1 MANMNIFGKDWMD
14 MIFKGRNKEYGA
26 YELRKK
32 STRHTFLAMILGFL
46 FIGLA
51 FGSKYA
57 YDQFG
62 DLIAKQKDNDG
73 GIEVIE
79 IVTPPPIEETEP
91 EIEEII
97 EEPEPEPVEPEGA
110 SKNVIDE
117 KELKDIT
124 VKKDDEVKNE
134 LKTSQDDFDDN
145 TTSGQKDQK
154 GDTEDGDLKNDGSNT
169 GEASKGSKGND
180 RSDTFTE
187 EPDNKIY
194 HRTSHKAEPKNG
206 MNSFFSEFKRKFRNL
221 DMPSNVKTVTIKL
234 KFVVEKD
241 GSLTDIEAL
250 DNKYGVGDEA
260 IRVLKSMPNWKPA
273 QHNGKTVRSSFR
285 LPIKMQVN

>member
-32 STRHTFLAMILGFL
+32 SGRHTLLALFLGVF

-51 FGSKYA
+51 FGSKVL

-62 DLIAKQKDNDG
+62 DMIAKKKADVEEIKA
-73 GIEVIE
+73 IEVE
-79 IVTPPPIEETEP
+79 LPVEDPEPPVEEVP
-91 EIEEII
+91 
-97 EEPEPEPVEPEGA
+97 EPEPEPEPEPA
-110 SKNVIDE
+110 DAQKNVQDE
-117 KELKDIT
+117 KQFTET
-124 VKKDDEVKNE
+124 EVKKDEEIDKSKEQ
-134 LKTSQDDFDDN
+134 KTSQDDFDDN
-145 TTSGQKDQK
+145 TTSGREDSEGDKD
-154 GDTEDGDLKNDGSNT
+154 
-169 GEASKGSKGND
+169 KGNLKSEGD
-180 RSDTFTE
+180 QTGKAEEKSEGKGTGDQASDE
-187 EPDNKIY
+187 NKIY
-194 HRTSHKAEPKNG
+194 HRTSQKAEPKNG

-221 DMPSNVKTVTIKL
+221 DMPSNVKTVSIRL

-241 GSLTDIEAL
+241 GSLSNIQAL

>member
-32 STRHTFLAMILGFL
+32 SGKHTFLAMILGFL

-62 DLIAKQKDNDG
+62 DLIANTQKDNDET
-73 GIEVIE
+73 IEVIE
-79 IVTPPPIEETEP
+79 VMPFEEVEPPVD
-91 EIEEII
+91 EII
-97 EEPEPEPVEPEGA
+97 EEPEPPEPVEPEGA
-110 SKNVIDE
+110 SKSVQDE
-117 KELKDIT
+117 LEFKEVE
-124 VKKDDEVKNE
+124 VKEDDKVKNE
-134 LKTSQDDFDDN
+134 LKTSQDDFDEN
-145 TTSGQKDQK
+145 TTSGQLDQK
-154 GDTEDGDLKNDGSNT
+154 GDKDDGDLKNEDNAKT
-169 GEASKGSKGND
+169 GNASKGSKGDD

-194 HRTSHKAEPKNG
+194 RVTSQKAEPKNG
-206 MNSFFSEFKRKFRNL
+206 IDGFYKEFQRKFRNL
-221 DMPSNVKTVTIKL
+221 DIPSNVKTVSIRL

-241 GSLTDIEAL
+241 GSLSSIKAL

-260 IRVLKSMPNWKPA
+260 IRVLKSMPKWTPA
-273 QHNGKTVRSSFR
+273 QHNGKTVRSSFS